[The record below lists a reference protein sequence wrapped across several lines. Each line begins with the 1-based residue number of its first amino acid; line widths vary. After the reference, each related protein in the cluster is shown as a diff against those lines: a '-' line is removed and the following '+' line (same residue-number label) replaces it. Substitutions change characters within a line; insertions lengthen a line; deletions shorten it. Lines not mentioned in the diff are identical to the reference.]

1 MAAKRKRK
9 YEFKPDPSGTN
20 FWKKFYMTRLQRLTL
35 LKWTLYSLLCVALL
49 VIQDSMLSRMHLWG
63 ATTDLAAAVILLI
76 GIHEGAENG
85 GLFTLIASAVY
96 WFSGSAPAPYAIVI
110 LTFLVVGISL
120 LRQMFWRRS
129 FGSTMLCT
137 GLSIIIY
144 EMAVFLIGVV
154 MGLTIWDRAGVF
166 FLTALFSLAFM
177 LPMHWLVSAIGKI
190 GGDSWKE

>member
-1 MAAKRKRK
+1 
-9 YEFKPDPSGTN
+9 
-20 FWKKFYMTRLQRLTL
+20 
-35 LKWTLYSLLCVALL
+35 
-49 VIQDSMLSRMHLWG
+49 
-63 ATTDLAAAVILLI
+63 
-76 GIHEGAENG
+76 
-85 GLFTLIASAVY
+85 
-96 WFSGSAPAPYAIVI
+96 
-110 LTFLVVGISL
+110 
-120 LRQMFWRRS
+120 
-129 FGSTMLCT
+129 MLCT

>member
-110 LTFLVVGISL
+110 LTFLVVGVSL
-120 LRQMFWRRS
+120 LRQMFWRR
-129 FGSTMLCT
+129 FVRFQTWCAKVLTTTSTRRGRLQNGYRKT
-137 GLSIIIY
+137 Y
-144 EMAVFLIGVV
+144 T
-154 MGLTIWDRAGVF
+154 TILMRGRTA
-166 FLTALFSLAFM
+166 FLTN
-177 LPMHWLVSAIGKI
+177 P
-190 GGDSWKE
+190 